1 MRYLGEDA
9 CNNSVINYCDLCT
22 MNALQTYFQ
31 QGTPGSLTYGE
42 YVQLIDTLLAAGKTT
57 GTNHSEFYLNYTQ
70 LNVRRMNRVAKT
82 FNVREDLRQ
91 RLAQTVPQ
99 TWLVLTE
106 AWCGDAAQSL
116 PLMNALAGANPN
128 IKMRL
133 ILRDEHPEIM
143 NLYLTDGGKGIPVLI
158 SLDGEGQELFHWGPR
173 PAPAQQMVR
182 DYKAA
187 PEPKDDYMKF
197 AEQVQLWYLEDK
209 GQTFQNEF
217 DALISTVNTAK
228 LV

>member
-1 MRYLGEDA
+1 
-9 CNNSVINYCDLCT
+9 

-31 QGTPGSLTYGE
+31 QGIPGSLNYGE
-42 YVQLIDTLLAAGKTT
+42 YVQRIDTLLAAGKTT
-57 GTNHSEFYLNYTQ
+57 GNNHSEFYLNYTQ

-82 FNVREDLRQ
+82 FKLGDDLRQ
-91 RLAQTVPQ
+91 LLVAAIPQ

-116 PLMNALAGANPN
+116 PLMNALAAANPD
-128 IKMRL
+128 IKLRL

-158 SLDGEGQELFHWGPR
+158 SLAADGHELFHWGPR

-197 AEQVQLWYLEDK
+197 TEKLQLWYLEDGGK
-209 GQTFQNEF
+209 TFQNEF
-217 DALISTVNTAK
+217 KALISTLNAAK
-228 LV
+228 LM

>member
-1 MRYLGEDA
+1 
-9 CNNSVINYCDLCT
+9 
-22 MNALQTYFQ
+22 MNALQEYIHK
-31 QGTPGSLTYGE
+31 GVPGSLTYGE

-70 LNVRRMNRVAKT
+70 LNVRRMNRVAKN
-82 FNVREDLRQ
+82 FKLRDDVRQL
-91 RLAQTVPQ
+91 LAQTVPQ

-116 PLMNALAGANPN
+116 PLMNALAGANPD
-128 IKMRL
+128 IKLRL

-143 NLYLTDGGKGIPVLI
+143 NLFLTDGGKGIPVLI
-158 SLDGEGQELFHWGPR
+158 AIDEEGQVLFHWGPR
-173 PAPAQQMVR
+173 PEPAQQMVR

-187 PEPKDDYMKF
+187 PEPKEDYMKF
-197 AEQVQLWYLEDK
+197 AEKVQLWYLEDG
-209 GQTFQNEF
+209 GQTFQNEVSV
-217 DALISTVNTAK
+217 LISTVNATK

>member
-1 MRYLGEDA
+1 
-9 CNNSVINYCDLCT
+9 

-31 QGTPGSLTYGE
+31 QGIPGSLNYGE
-42 YVQLIDTLLAAGKTT
+42 YVQRIDTLLAVGKTT

-82 FNVREDLRQ
+82 FKVRNDLRQ

-99 TWLVLTE
+99 TWVVLTE

-116 PLMNALAGANPN
+116 PLMNALAGANPD
-128 IKMRL
+128 IKLRL

-158 SLDGEGQELFHWGPR
+158 SLDADGQELFHWGPR

-187 PEPKDDYMKF
+187 PEPKEAYMKF
-197 AEQVQLWYLEDK
+197 AEKVQLWYLEDK

-217 DALISTVNTAK
+217 EALISTVSTAK

>member
-1 MRYLGEDA
+1 MRCYGEDA
-9 CNNSVINYCDLCT
+9 RNNSVINYCDLCA

-31 QGTPGSLTYGE
+31 QGIPGSLTYGE
-42 YVQLIDTLLAAGKTT
+42 YVQLIDTLLAVGKTT

-82 FNVREDLRQ
+82 FKVRDDLRQ

-99 TWLVLTE
+99 TWVVLTE

-116 PLMNALAGANPN
+116 PLMNALAGANPD
-128 IKMRL
+128 IKLRL

-158 SLDGEGQELFHWGPR
+158 SLDADGQELFHWGPR
-173 PAPAQQMVR
+173 PAPAQHMVR

-187 PEPKDDYMKF
+187 PVPKEAYMKF
-197 AEQVQLWYLEDK
+197 AEKVQLWYLEDK

-217 DALISTVNTAK
+217 EALISTVSTAK